1 MITPARGRFS
11 KVFAL
16 RWSRPV
22 AVIVCA
28 ALGFL
33 CPAVYGLV
41 NGVREPLA
49 HDEYSYLL
57 AAYTFAEGRLT
68 NPPPAL
74 PEFFE
79 APHVLVVPT
88 YTSKYPPG
96 QSLFLALGIV
106 VGGSPIWGV
115 WLGCGLFAGC
125 LCWMLQ
131 AWSTRQW
138 AIATTLLAIATL
150 GTSTYWAQAYW
161 GGMVA
166 ASGGALVFGGM
177 RRTLHTV
184 RISTSVLIAAG
195 TLILANTRPY
205 EGLITCLPAVVVL
218 AVWLVRC
225 DRVPSR
231 IKLLSFALPV
241 AIVLAA
247 GAAGM
252 AVYNRAVTGAFS
264 ASPYQVHQAQYWRQG
279 PFVFSQPQNASR
291 TPGDRVS
298 GFYRYYESPARS
310 AGSVLRVSL
319 QNLALAA
326 LGSIGVPFGIFFV
339 PPNQQYQGVLL
350 WVALLLCARNWRSR
364 SSAAILS
371 VLAVLAELIGR
382 KVIPA
387 FFLASLAGVAIPWAW
402 AFTSVARR
410 NAWAPFIAAAWA
422 LGLTAHA
429 AVRWWWPHYSAPV
442 VALLLAAVA
451 TTGQR
456 LTRQSKRTGGNTLGR
471 ALTAMAVVHL
481 LVLGAVSVLSR
492 PTAGVV
498 ARRTAIIRQLEV
510 LNGSHLVFVKYAA
523 NYTVHDEWVYNPP
536 DLAASR
542 ILFAHD
548 LGEERNRA
556 LLKEFPERSIWRVN
570 VSSDAI
576 RLERYG
582 GTP

>member
-218 AVWLVRC
+218 AVWLIRC

-298 GFYRYYESPARS
+298 GFYRYYRISCAVGWKCLAGESSEPRPCDPGIDRRAVRNILRSPESAVSRRPSLAGSVAVCLELALQILRCDPLGPRRPGGVDRAQGHPGVLSGFTRGCGDPLGVGVHVGSPAQCLGAFHRNSLGTRTDGPCCCSMVVAPLLGASRGSSTCCRRHYRSASHASIETDRGEHAGPGVDGDGCGSPARARRRVRSVTTHRRRRRAANCHHPPTRSVEWIAPGLREVCGQLHCPRRVGLQS
-310 AGSVLRVSL
+310 A
-319 QNLALAA
+319 
-326 LGSIGVPFGIFFV
+326 
-339 PPNQQYQGVLL
+339 
-350 WVALLLCARNWRSR
+350 RSR
-364 SSAAILS
+364 RFTNTLRARPRRRAQSRTSEGVS
-371 VLAVLAELIGR
+371 GTVD
-382 KVIPA
+382 
-387 FFLASLAGVAIPWAW
+387 LAG
-402 AFTSVARR
+402 
-410 NAWAPFIAAAWA
+410 
-422 LGLTAHA
+422 
-429 AVRWWWPHYSAPV
+429 
-442 VALLLAAVA
+442 
-451 TTGQR
+451 QR
-456 LTRQSKRTGGNTLGR
+456 
-471 ALTAMAVVHL
+471 
-481 LVLGAVSVLSR
+481 
-492 PTAGVV
+492 
-498 ARRTAIIRQLEV
+498 II
-510 LNGSHLVFVKYAA
+510 
-523 NYTVHDEWVYNPP
+523 
-536 DLAASR
+536 
-542 ILFAHD
+542 
-548 LGEERNRA
+548 
-556 LLKEFPERSIWRVN
+556 
-570 VSSDAI
+570 
-576 RLERYG
+576 
-582 GTP
+582 